1 MKDKGTL
8 TPKMNNIAYID
19 GANLHL
25 GVSSSGWKL
34 DYKKFRIWLK
44 HKFHV
49 TDAYIFLGN
58 IPKYSNMYNHF
69 LSCDFK
75 IIFKE
80 VVYDNEG
87 KAKGNC
93 DADLVL
99 KSVQGYY
106 EKKYDKMILVS
117 SDGDYA
123 SLVNFVKENNK
134 LVGILSPSTEKKCSI
149 LLKKTNAKIYYLQ
162 DQKNLL
168 KK

>member
-1 MKDKGTL
+1 MKE
-8 TPKMNNIAYID
+8 NNIAYID

-25 GVSSSGWKL
+25 GILSANWKL
-34 DYKKFRIWLK
+34 DYKKFRVWLS

-69 LSCDFK
+69 LSCGFK

-80 VVYDNEG
+80 VVYDSNG

-99 KSVQGYY
+99 KAVQDYY
-106 EKKYDKMILVS
+106 EKKYDKMVLVS

-123 SLVNFVKENNK
+123 SLISFVAENSR
-134 LVGILSPSTEKKCSI
+134 LVGIVSPSTEKKCSI
-149 LLKKTNAKIYYLQ
+149 LLKKTNVRIFYLE
-162 DQKNLL
+162 DQRNLL
-168 KK
+168 QK

>member
-1 MKDKGTL
+1 MKE
-8 TPKMNNIAYID
+8 NNVAYID

-25 GVSSSGWKL
+25 GVSSADWKL
-34 DYKKFRIWLK
+34 DYKKFRVWLQD
-44 HKFHV
+44 KFHV

-58 IPKYSNMYNHF
+58 IPKYSNMYNYF
-69 LSCDFK
+69 LSCGFK
-75 IIFKE
+75 IIFKQ

-99 KSVQGYY
+99 NSVIGFY
-106 EKKYDKMILVS
+106 EKTYDKMLLVS

-123 SLVNFVKENNK
+123 SLVEFINENK
-134 LVGILSPSTEKKCSI
+134 RFAGILSPSNASRCSI
-149 LLKKTNAKIYYLQ
+149 LLKRTNTKIFYLD
-162 DQKNLL
+162 DQKHLL